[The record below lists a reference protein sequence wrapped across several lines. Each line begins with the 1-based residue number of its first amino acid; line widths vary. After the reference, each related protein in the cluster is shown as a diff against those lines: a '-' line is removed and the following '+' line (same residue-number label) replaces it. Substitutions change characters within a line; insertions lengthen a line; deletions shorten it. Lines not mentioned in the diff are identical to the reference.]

1 MCETCGCGAV
11 SDSVVVNVY
20 KSLLENND
28 AQARLNRRRMEKLGA
43 VAINLISS
51 PGSGKTTLLERTID
65 MLSGDMLSG
74 KVRIG
79 VIEGDIET
87 DRDAQRIR
95 AKGVPVVQITTGG
108 ACHLNAGLVAKGLN
122 ALEEQLNGQGLN
134 LLFIENVGNLVC
146 PAAFDLGEHLRVVL
160 LSVPEGDDKPLK
172 YPKIFLSSQVF
183 LITKTDLL
191 PYFDFSLSNAQDYAK
206 RINPNLVTFGLS
218 TVSGIG
224 MQGWI
229 DYLIKLHLRG
239 K

>member
-1 MCETCGCGAV
+1 MCETCGCAAAF
-11 SDSVVVNVY
+11 DTVVVDVY
-20 KSLLENND
+20 KSLLENNN
-28 AQARLNRRRMEKLGA
+28 AQARLNRRRVEKLGA
-43 VAINLISS
+43 VAVNLISS
-51 PGSGKTTLLERTID
+51 PGSGKTTLLEKTID
-65 MLSGDMLSG
+65 LLKNRVS
-74 KVRIG
+74 IG

-108 ACHLNAGLVAKGLN
+108 ACHLDAGLVAKGLDG
-122 ALEEQLNGQGLN
+122 LEEQLKGKGLD

-146 PAAFDLGEHLRVVL
+146 PAAFDLGEHVRVVL

-191 PYFDFSLSNAQDYAK
+191 PYFDFSLKDVHDYAK
-206 RINPNLVTFGLS
+206 RINPNLMSISLS

-224 MQGWI
+224 MDDWVG
-229 DYLIKLHLRG
+229 YLVYGLSNIK
-239 K
+239 

>member
-1 MCETCGCGAV
+1 MCETCGCAAA
-11 SDSVVVNVY
+11 SNTIVVDVY
-20 KSLLENND
+20 KSLLEHNN

-43 VAINLISS
+43 TAINLISS
-51 PGSGKTTLLERTID
+51 PGSGKTTLLERTIE
-65 MLSGDMLSG
+65 LLAH

-108 ACHLNAGLVAKGLN
+108 ACHLDAGLVAKGLDR
-122 ALEEQLNGQGLN
+122 LEEQLNGQGLD

-146 PAAFDLGEHLRVVL
+146 PAAFDLGEHIRVVL

-183 LITKTDLL
+183 LITKIDLL
-191 PYFDFSLSNAQDYAK
+191 PYFDFSIRNAQDYAK
-206 RINPNLVTFGLS
+206 RINPNLITINLS
-218 TVSGIG
+218 TVSAMG
-224 MQGWI
+224 MDKWI
-229 DYLIKLHLRG
+229 DYLVSGLSNIK
-239 K
+239 